1 MIAVI
6 FGVILGIINIILCV
20 IGYTLYEDLRF
31 YKTHYNLIRKEYFQL
46 RRQQVVKQHV
56 EDWEKKQREIINKHN
71 DDLK

>member
-6 FGVILGIINIILCV
+6 IIAVLGAIIVILCG
-20 IGYTLYEDLRF
+20 IGYALHADLRF

>member
-1 MIAVI
+1 MVAVI
-6 FGVILGIINIILCV
+6 FVVILVVIIIVLSG
-20 IGYTLYEDLRF
+20 IGYALHEDLRF

>member
-1 MIAVI
+1 MVAVIIIAVL
-6 FGVILGIINIILCV
+6 VAIIIILCG
-20 IGYTLYEDLRF
+20 IGYALHEDLRF